1 MSLMDAGPYIAS
13 SVKTSS
19 YGGHFSRD
27 FLFHTAAGRPLS
39 MPRPVSAQT
48 RNENVMKLT
57 AARQLHNTSDA
68 VEKLRLLCLQR
79 GSAGI
84 LGLGKVFRR
93 MDDNG
98 SGDLSRDEFIKGLDD
113 SGMAPFLEAEDYDKL
128 FEMFDADNSGT
139 IKFDEFIRTIRPKMS
154 PSREALV
161 AKAFQKLDRSGDGQ
175 VTFED
180 LKSVYNVRNHP
191 DYLNGQK
198 TERELLN
205 KFLATFEEGGVVDG
219 VVTKEEFFDYYSGVS
234 ASIDEDAY
242 FDLMMRTCWKL

>member
-1 MSLMDAGPYIAS
+1 MEL
-13 SVKTSS
+13 SVK
-19 YGGHFSRD
+19 RRR
-27 FLFHTAAGRPLS
+27 A

-113 SGMAPFLEAEDYDKL
+113 SGMAPFLEAEDYEKL
-128 FEMFDADNSGT
+128 FEMFDADNSGA

-191 DYLNGQK
+191 EYLNGQK

-205 KFLATFEEGGVVDG
+205 KFLATFEQGGVVDG
-219 VVTKEEFFDYYSGVS
+219 VVTKDEFFDYYSGVS